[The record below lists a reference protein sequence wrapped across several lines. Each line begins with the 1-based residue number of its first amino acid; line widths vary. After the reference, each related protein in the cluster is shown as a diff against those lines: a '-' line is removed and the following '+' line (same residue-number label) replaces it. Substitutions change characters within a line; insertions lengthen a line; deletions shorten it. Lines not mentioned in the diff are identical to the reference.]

1 VILTMVDPTLQP
13 PPPEGGTRKAAK
25 RKEQASRHPWRD
37 NIEAIT
43 MAIVMAVMLKYFIV
57 EAYKIPTGS
66 MQPTLMGNDETGIK
80 DRILVDKLSYHF
92 RDPERWEVTVFKY
105 PLDLS
110 KNFIKRLVGV
120 GPEELRIEH
129 GDLWHR
135 PEGEPEWTILRRPRG
150 VQEEV
155 WKPLHPG
162 QKGLDGW
169 RPINGAKGWT
179 IDEGSVT
186 ARGTG
191 SLRYPDGKFILD
203 DYRDGYDLAYRD
215 EIAPKPRGGPGNSV
229 GDVRLSGEVEALPGC
244 SRITFELRE
253 GSRRYEFTLPGPA
266 AAEDLPAITAA
277 EMVPGTPSLL
287 EGRREAI
294 AEEPWR
300 LPAGSSVEFAVQNMD
315 DLLSLELD
323 GEVVLELEIPPA
335 VDQTCFV
342 QIDVEGEGADFEDLM
357 VYRDIYYLAAG
368 VERAYWRIPAGHYVM
383 LGDNTQDSSDSREW
397 KFIYRRYPKPDG
409 PVYRGNSRPGENP
422 RELDAGGSSGGV
434 TWFRD
439 EFGELHTWP
448 TARVEAVPAT
458 SLPAAES
465 EEVALVPR
473 DLITGRAVVVFWPLK
488 PTMLL
493 WRLKW
498 IH

>member
-1 VILTMVDPTLQP
+1 MIQTMAESTLQP
-13 PPPEGGTRKAAK
+13 PPPEGGTKKSAK
-25 RKEQASRHPWRD
+25 SKKKVSRHPWRD

-135 PEGEPEWTILRRPRG
+135 PEGESVFTILRRPRG

-155 WKPLHPG
+155 WKPLYPG

-179 IDEGSVT
+179 IDEGTVT

-191 SLRYPDGKFILD
+191 SLRYPDGKFIMD

-215 EIAPKPRGGPGNSV
+215 EIVSKTRHGLGNNV
-229 GDVRLSGEVEALPGC
+229 GDVRLSGEVAALPGC
-244 SRITFELRE
+244 SRITLELRE

-266 AAEDLPAITAA
+266 ATEDLPAITAT
-277 EMVPGTPSLL
+277 ELVPGTPSPLGDGL
-287 EGRREAI
+287 EVI

-300 LPAGSSVEFAVQNMD
+300 LPAGSSVDFAVQNMD
-315 DLLSLELD
+315 DRLSLELD

-342 QIDVEGEGADFEDLM
+342 QIDVDGEGADFEDLM
-357 VYRDIYYLAAG
+357 AYRDIYYLAAG
-368 VERAYWRIPAGHYVM
+368 VKRAYWKIPAGHYVM

-397 KFIYRRYPKPDG
+397 EFIHLRYPTPDG
-409 PVYRGNSRPGENP
+409 PIYRGNYRGRENP
-422 RELDAGGSSGGV
+422 LDVPGGSGGDV

-448 TARVEAVPAT
+448 SDQVERVPAI

-465 EEVALVPR
+465 EEVAFVPR

-488 PTMLL
+488 PTMFL